1 MKLQD
6 RSRAAMRIL
15 SVAIVV
21 AAQTPGL
28 TLGAESPSKP
38 EAVIKGDGGTIRLL
52 VNPSGSQSFPG
63 FVIKRYGLDK
73 KYGFDLQTICWKI
86 PRSDALAVC
95 PRVFP
100 NS

>member
-1 MKLQD
+1 
-6 RSRAAMRIL
+6 MRIL

-21 AAQTPGL
+21 AAQAPGL

-73 KYGFDLQTICWKI
+73 KYGFDLQTI
-86 PRSDALAVC
+86 PAQTAQSAV
-95 PRVFP
+95 VAIQ
-100 NS
+100 SGGAEIGA

>member
-38 EAVIKGDGGTIRLL
+38 EAVIKGDGYDP
-52 VNPSGSQSFPG
+52 PSGQPVGQPKLPG
-63 FVIKRYGLDK
+63 LR
-73 KYGFDLQTICWKI
+73 
-86 PRSDALAVC
+86 
-95 PRVFP
+95 
-100 NS
+100 